1 MYICTGRCDETEI
14 MPSISQSIN
23 GANPSRSLSLH
34 IPYAHFLAVFLNI
47 SKAKAYYWGQ
57 NKLLQHVK
65 ARPRYC
71 PLKNPDQQMAYAKIN
86 FCFSKNTHTTLKIP
100 RKQKTVISL
109 VPRDNTLTLKD
120 RFKSLSGDTISDL
133 SILNKQS
140 WTTKY
145 M

>member
-14 MPSISQSIN
+14 MPSIN
-23 GANPSRSLSLH
+23 GANPSLSLSLH
-34 IPYAHFLAVFLNI
+34 IPYAHFLVVFYNN

-57 NKLLQHVK
+57 NKLLKHVK

-71 PLKNPDQQMAYAKIN
+71 PLKNPDQQMAYAKIIS
-86 FCFSKNTHTTLKIP
+86 CFSKNTHTTLKIP
-100 RKQKTVISL
+100 RKQKTVISF
-109 VPRDNTLTLKD
+109 VPRDNTGTLKE
-120 RFKSLSGDTISDL
+120 RFKSLSSDTISDL